1 MRFCYAY
8 KTIAHSHY
16 GNILCFSTSN
26 GIYSIFSMHNKD
38 ETSNCYSSNSYVDML
53 GTDPF
58 SYPMS
63 VID

>member
-1 MRFCYAY
+1 M
-8 KTIAHSHY
+8 
-16 GNILCFSTSN
+16 FSTSN